1 MQLDA
6 RIRAIAE
13 DLGADFYGV
22 ADLAPALEIESR
34 WQWAGGQ
41 KQRERRA

>member
-6 RIRAIAE
+6 RIHAIAE

-22 ADLAPALEIESR
+22 ADLAPALDFIL
-34 WQWAGGQ
+34 WQGWKRAIRAGT
-41 KQRERRA
+41 